1 MMRSR
6 QTTSPRLTRS
16 PRRTRM
22 TTRPDRP
29 AMVRLR
35 IDLAYDGEPFAG
47 FARQTD
53 QLTVQ
58 GVLEGALSRVLGRD
72 PQASDVEVTCAG
84 RTDRGV
90 HALAQ
95 TVHVDVPSD
104 WRFLADLEKLRHALD
119 KMCGDAVSVFGVRRV
134 PMTFDA
140 RFSALER
147 RYRYRLCDDLTMPPL
162 WRHDTWHIP
171 RRLDVTAMED
181 AGQAL
186 LGEHDF
192 TSFCRR
198 KVIRWSD
205 GSEHE
210 QTRVRRIHRVTV
222 RRSRPAGL
230 ILLRVHGAAFC
241 HNMVRAITGSLV
253 EVGVGKQPPAWIA
266 EVLAARDRSVAGPVA
281 PPQGLSLVAV
291 RYP

>member
-1 MMRSR
+1 MRR
-6 QTTSPRLTRS
+6 PPPTTPH
-16 PRRTRM
+16 PTRM
-22 TTRPDRP
+22 TTRPDP
-29 AMVRLR
+29 AVVRLR
-35 IDLAYDGEPFAG
+35 IDLAYDGAPFAG
-47 FARQTD
+47 FARQSD

-58 GVLEGALSRVLGRD
+58 GVLEGALSRVLGQD
-72 PQASDVEVTCAG
+72 PAAVSVEVTCAG

-90 HALAQ
+90 HAEAQ
-95 TVHVDVPSD
+95 TVHVDVPAG
-104 WRFLADLEKLRHALD
+104 WRFMADLEKLRHALD
-119 KMCGDAVSVFGVRRV
+119 KLCGDAVSVYRVRRV
-134 PMTFDA
+134 PASFDA
-140 RFSALER
+140 RFSATER

-162 WRHDTWHIP
+162 WRHDTWHVP
-171 RRLDVTAMED
+171 RRLDVAAMEE

-186 LGEHDF
+186 LGTHDF

-198 KVIRWSD
+198 KVITWSD
-205 GSEHE
+205 GSRHE

-253 EVGVGKQPPAWIA
+253 EVGVGKQPVGWLA

-281 PPQGLSLVAV
+281 PPQGLSLVGV
-291 RYP
+291 GYR